1 MSKERTPVRLLKRP
15 YPRPPALGNP
25 KMNDPLLIR
34 RLTRVALWVGG
45 SALAVFVLDLLGI
58 PVDDWI
64 AELFD
69 KLREIPTWAIVAGVL
84 LQTANTMLAA
94 AAWFGILRA
103 TPLGGV
109 SYRIVL
115 ASYAAAVAL
124 NSFLPANIGTWV
136 MLLMFTTL
144 FVGAT
149 FPMMFSGIVVQ
160 KIPFTVFNLALYLYL
175 FLSVAGSFSVK
186 LGFLADHTGLV
197 VLILAG
203 AVVLLVLLARV
214 FRKKLAGLREQ
225 MVDGGAVLRS
235 PRRFLLE
242 VCLPS
247 LGSYLARLAVVGV
260 FLAAYSIPATFHNIA
275 TVTASN
281 SISNTVSA
289 TPGGVGV
296 TQAMNSVA
304 LAGSTDAATA
314 TAYSISQQLVTS
326 AWNVVFA
333 VVMVSWVFGWTGG
346 KALVRSS
353 YDDAKVKSREM
364 KERHKRKKDDDQAAP
379 GSVGGEADS
388 GAGP

>member
-1 MSKERTPVRLLKRP
+1 MTAE
-15 YPRPPALGNP
+15 PATALP
-25 KMNDPLLIR
+25 ASPQPLSR

-45 SALAVFVLDLLGI
+45 SALAIYLLDLLGI

-64 AELFD
+64 AELFE
-69 KLREIPTWAIVAGVL
+69 KLGEIPTWAIVVGVL

-103 TPLGGV
+103 SPLGGV

-160 KIPFTVFNLALYLYL
+160 KIPFTIFNVALYLYL

-197 VLILAG
+197 VLIGVG
-203 AVVLLVLLARV
+203 AVVLLFLLARV

-225 MVDGGAVLRS
+225 VMDGGAVLRS

-281 SISNTVSA
+281 SISNTMSA

-326 AWNVVFA
+326 AWNIVFA

-364 KERHKRKKDDDQAAP
+364 KERRKRKKEPDQATPSDSAA
-379 GSVGGEADS
+379 GEA
-388 GAGP
+388 GP

>member
-1 MSKERTPVRLLKRP
+1 VE
-15 YPRPPALGNP
+15 AQ
-25 KMNDPLLIR
+25 PLSR
-34 RLTRVALWVGG
+34 RLTRIALWVGG
-45 SALAVFVLDLLGI
+45 AALAIFILDLLGI

-64 AELFD
+64 AELFR

-84 LQTANTMLAA
+84 LQTVNTMLAA

-103 TPLGGV
+103 TRLGGV

-115 ASYAAAVAL
+115 ASYATAVAL
-124 NSFLPANIGTWV
+124 NCFLPANIGTWV
-136 MLLMFTTL
+136 MLLMFTAL
-144 FVGAT
+144 FAGAT
-149 FPMMFSGIVVQ
+149 FPMMVSGIVVQ

-197 VLILAG
+197 VLVLVG
-203 AVVLLVLLARV
+203 GVVLLVALARI

-225 MVDGGAVLRS
+225 VMDGGAVLRT
-235 PRRFLLE
+235 PLRFLLD
-242 VCLPS
+242 VVAPS

-326 AWNVVFA
+326 AWNIVFA

-346 KALVRSS
+346 KALVESS
-353 YDDAKVKSREM
+353 YVDAKTKSREM
-364 KERHKRKKDDDQAAP
+364 KERHKRKRGSDQEPVP
-379 GSVGGEADS
+379 GSA
-388 GAGP
+388 AGTAAAEPNEE

>member
-1 MSKERTPVRLLKRP
+1 MADQAATGKA
-15 YPRPPALGNP
+15 PPAP
-25 KMNDPLLIR
+25 AKYAARVTTPEPLSR
-34 RLTRVALWVGG
+34 RLTRIALWVGG

-64 AELFD
+64 AELFR
-69 KLREIPTWAIVAGVL
+69 KLGEIPAWAIVAGVL
-84 LQTANTMLAA
+84 LQTANTALAA

-103 TPLGGV
+103 SPLGGV
-109 SYRIVL
+109 RYRIVL

-136 MLLMFTTL
+136 MLLMFTAL
-144 FVGAT
+144 FAGAT

-160 KIPFTVFNLALYLYL
+160 KIPFTVFNVALYLYL

-186 LGFLADHTGLV
+186 LGFLDEHTGLV
-197 VLILAG
+197 VGLVIG
-203 AVVLLVLLARV
+203 GIVLLVLLARV
-214 FRKKLAGLREQ
+214 FRKHLAGLREQ
-225 MVDGGAVLRS
+225 VMEGGAVLRT
-235 PRRFLLE
+235 PRRFLLD
-242 VCLPS
+242 VVAPS
-247 LGSYLARLAVVGV
+247 LGSYLARLAIVGV

-281 SISNTVSA
+281 SISNTMSA

-304 LAGSTDAATA
+304 LAGSTNAATA

-326 AWNVVFA
+326 AWNVIFA
-333 VVMVSWVFGWTGG
+333 VVMVSWVFGWSGG

-364 KERHKRKKDDDQAAP
+364 KERHKRKRTDDQDAP
-379 GSVGGEADS
+379 SVSPAEETS
-388 GAGP
+388 PP